1 MQKRQASS
9 PCLSFPARAESG
21 PLSPVA
27 RQFVSSP
34 LKTSALHASNAS
46 GPLLETRGV
55 TFTLEVWSEPADYQ
69 VREDL
74 FPPFVISIPGD
85 RIKVAS
91 LLELITR
98 FLASKGMARRGSRTP
113 YGDVLLDI
121 EPRVECSA
129 ATHAEWQGLVFPKDG
144 SVVKLVW
151 CEYASQGAA

>member
-1 MQKRQASS
+1 M
-9 PCLSFPARAESG
+9 
-21 PLSPVA
+21 
-27 RQFVSSP
+27 
-34 LKTSALHASNAS
+34 SNAGTFGS
-46 GPLLETRGV
+46 LLPEKRGI
-55 TFTLEVWSEPADYQ
+55 TFTLEVWSEPSDYQ

-74 FPPFVISIPGD
+74 FPPFIIAIPGD

-98 FLASKGMARRGSRTP
+98 FLASKGMTRRGSRTP

-129 ATHAEWQGLVFPKDG
+129 ASHAEWQGFVFPRDC

-151 CEYASQGAA
+151 CEY